1 MTAENIVVVPMAG
14 LGDRFKRAGY
24 IKPKPFIDVNGKKMI
39 NIVLDDIVP
48 RDCEEVILISLKES
62 NCREEIKDI
71 SLKNR
76 NTCINIIE
84 LETLTAGSLQT
95 ILAAENK
102 ITGKGLILSNCD
114 QKVDI
119 DIDDFIKTCSLYDGG
134 LVTFESQNPHHS
146 YVDVSDNIITN
157 IIEKE
162 VISNKAVTGI
172 YYIKDGA
179 EFINAAKSVIK
190 FNKKEKGEFYVSSA
204 LQLLI
209 YKGLKLVAY
218 DARSYMLG
226 TPEELKSYLANNIN
240 E

>member
-1 MTAENIVVVPMAG
+1 MTDENIVVVPMAG

-24 IKPKPFIDVNGKKMI
+24 VKPKPFIDVNGKKMI

-48 RDCEEVILISLKES
+48 PNCGEVILISLKES
-62 NCREEIKDI
+62 NCGEEIKDI
-71 SLKNR
+71 KLQNKNAH
-76 NTCINIIE
+76 INVIE
-84 LETLTAGSLQT
+84 LESLTAGSLQT
-95 ILAAENK
+95 ILAAENR

-119 DIDDFIKTCSLYDGG
+119 DIDKFIEACNSYDGG

-146 YVDVSDNIITN
+146 YIEVNDGVITN

-162 VISNKAVTGI
+162 VISTKAVTGI
-172 YYIKDGA
+172 YYIKDGT

-218 DARSYMLG
+218 DAKSYMLG
-226 TPEELKSYLANNIN
+226 TPEELETYLANNIN